1 MIWILLKLIYTR
13 GLSIKRWS
21 NFPRIEDVTPLDNAW
36 YVIHVALFLAYLEEK
51 HGKKPVDKEYI
62 IKRVMFDLFK
72 SLVLSDIN
80 SWTRDYINK
89 IDGEIMTKLE
99 KRVEEYLFSFEWWE
113 FIKEDMKKILWATD
127 KKLENEIILASKKF
141 AGYNEC
147 LVNSR
152 VFLFT
157 YDVAMDQIQDY
168 FDKNKSKL
176 HCLKQLVNND
186 DYKKYLGHIRRLS
199 HCKRWSGRKRNYD
212 VSVMSH
218 LVMVTFISY
227 VLWNLENIEW
237 EANYDVYKLML
248 RSLYHDIPE
257 AITWDII
264 TPTKK
269 AIPWFRKVLEEVE
282 KKMMNDY
289 FFVYVWDD
297 YKKMITDYML
307 EPFFWSEWELA
318 KKADIISAMFEAK
331 IERDTWNPEFN
342 NIYRS
347 IKKDV
352 NDFSMISCDHF
363 LKEIIM
369 SFEEDYSDLDLGKDV
384 K

>member
-21 NFPRIEDVTPLDNAW
+21 NFPRIEDINPLDNTW
-36 YVIHVALFLAYLEEK
+36 YVIQVALFLAYLEEK
-51 HGKKPVDKEYI
+51 HGKKTVDKEYI

-72 SLVLSDIN
+72 ALVLSDIN
-80 SWTRDYINK
+80 SWTRDYISNV
-89 IDGEIMTKLE
+89 DSEIMTKLE
-99 KRVEEYLFSFEWWE
+99 KRVEEYLFSFEGWD
-113 FIKEDMKKILWATD
+113 FIKEDMKKTLWATD
-127 KKLENEIILASKKF
+127 KKLENEIILAAKKF
-141 AGYNEC
+141 AWYNEC

-168 FDKNKSKL
+168 FEKNKSKL
-176 HCLKQLVNND
+176 TCLKQLVNND
-186 DYKKYLGHIRRLS
+186 DYKKYLWHIRRLS

-212 VSVMSH
+212 VSVMAH

-227 VLWNLENIEW
+227 VLWNLENLEW
-237 EANYDVYKLML
+237 WAEYDIHKLML

-269 AIPWFRKVLEEVE
+269 AIPWFSKVLEEVE

-297 YKKMITDYML
+297 YKKIITEFML
-307 EPFFWSEWELA
+307 NPFFWKEWELA

-342 NIYRS
+342 NIYRN
-347 IKKDV
+347 IKKQV
-352 NDFSMISCDHF
+352 NDFDMVSCNHF

-369 SFEEDYSDLDLGKDV
+369 SFEEDYSDLDLSKEI

>member
-1 MIWILLKLIYTR
+1 MIGILLKLIYTR

-21 NFPRIEDVTPLDNAW
+21 NFPRIEDVTPLDNAG

-80 SWTRDYINK
+80 SGTRDYINK

-99 KRVEEYLFSFEWWE
+99 KRVEEYLFSFEGGE
-113 FIKEDMKKILWATD
+113 FIKEDMKKILGATD

-227 VLWNLENIEW
+227 VLGNLENIEG

-257 AITWDII
+257 AITGDII

-269 AIPWFRKVLEEVE
+269 AIPGFRKVLEEVE

-289 FFVYVWDD
+289 FFVYVGDD

-307 EPFFWSEWELA
+307 EPFFGSEGELA

-331 IERDTWNPEFN
+331 IERDTGNPEFN